1 MANVKNDQLDEL
13 YIPGISKL
21 FLDNFKKIDFSHGPV
36 AITFFSS
43 NEYSKQISVLESGQL
58 FTNTLKFSGNS
69 EMGHFP
75 KSVILT
81 ENGS

>member
-13 YIPGISKL
+13 YIPDISKL
-21 FLDNFKKIDFSHGPV
+21 LFDNFQKIDFSHGPV
-36 AITFFSS
+36 TITFFLPY
-43 NEYSKQISVLESGQL
+43 ELLKKIIFLESGQFFL
-58 FTNTLKFSGNS
+58 YTLKFSGNS

-81 ENGS
+81 GNGS